1 MLNLICNLH
10 VNFVKPACVE
20 NLPEC
25 AKNWIDPEEMF
36 AKIA

>member
-1 MLNLICNLH
+1 MFNLICNLH

-25 AKNWIDPEEMF
+25 AKVWVDLKGIL
-36 AKIA
+36 AKIV